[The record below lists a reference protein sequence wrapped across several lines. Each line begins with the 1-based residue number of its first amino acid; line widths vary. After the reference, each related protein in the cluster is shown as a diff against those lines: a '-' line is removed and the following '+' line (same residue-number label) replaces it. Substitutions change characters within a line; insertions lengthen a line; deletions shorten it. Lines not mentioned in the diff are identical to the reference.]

1 MPENGSNSKK
11 VQLPDWLKAGKLWK
25 NIGGAAFLL
34 LFFFLMVNLWL
45 KLYTH
50 HGERYL
56 VGDYTGMELIDASRM
71 ASSKTFQIVIID
83 SIFRLDMG
91 PGIVLNQNPAP
102 GTGVKRNRKIY
113 LTVTASQPPMVN
125 LPSLAGNYNFE
136 AYERKLG
143 RIGVQ
148 AQILTKEY
156 NETLEENTIIG
167 VYYKDEKIT
176 ESDLRVGYAVPQGST
191 ISFVITERFTGKV
204 PIPNLVC
211 RTFATA
217 SFLLSSS
224 QLMIGDTIGD
234 YEFLESAYVWR
245 QEPAYIPNQQIPIG
259 TKVDLFLQTEAPQ
272 GCPDN

>member
-1 MPENGSNSKK
+1 MPETGSQVKK
-11 VQLPDWLKAGKLWK
+11 MQMPEWLKSDRLWK
-25 NIGGAAFLL
+25 NIGGAGAVL

-56 VGDYTGMELIDASRM
+56 VGDYTGMELVDAQRM
-71 ASSKTFQIVIID
+71 ASAKTFEIVLND

-91 PGIVLNQNPAP
+91 PGIVLNQNPAA

-113 LTVTASQPPMVN
+113 LTVTTSKPPMVN
-125 LPSLAGNYNFE
+125 LPTLAGNYNFD
-136 AYERKLG
+136 AYERKLA

-148 AQILTKEY
+148 ATILTKEY

-167 VYYKDEKIT
+167 VYYQDEKIS
-176 ESDLRVGYAVPQGST
+176 EADLGAGYAVPQGAAVN
-191 ISFVITERFTGKV
+191 FVVTERFTGKV

-224 QLMIGDTIGD
+224 KLIIGDTIG
-234 YEFLESAYVWR
+234 EFEYLESAYVWR
-245 QEPAYIPNQQIPIG
+245 QEPAFVPDRQIPIG
-259 TKVDLFLQTEAPQ
+259 TKVDLFLQNELPP
-272 GCPDN
+272 GCANE

>member
-1 MPENGSNSKK
+1 MPENGSQDKK
-11 VQLPDWLKAGKLWK
+11 VQLPEWLKSIRLWK
-25 NIGGAAFLL
+25 NVGWAGGVL

-56 VGDYTGMELIDASRM
+56 VGDYTGMELIDAQRM
-71 ASSKTFQIVIID
+71 ASTKTFQIVLID
-83 SIFRLDMG
+83 SIFRLDMA

-113 LTVTASQPPMVN
+113 LTVTASKPPMVK
-125 LPSLAGNYNFE
+125 LPALAGNYNFE
-136 AYERKLG
+136 AYERKLA

-148 AQILTKEY
+148 ANILTKEY

-167 VYYKDEKIT
+167 VYYQNKKIS
-176 ESDLRVGYAVPQGST
+176 ESNLGAGYAVPQGAA
-191 ISFVITERFTGKV
+191 ISFVVTERFTGKV

-224 QLMIGDTIGD
+224 KLVMGDTIGD
-234 YEFLESAYVWR
+234 YEILESAYVWR
-245 QEPAYIPNQQIPIG
+245 QEPAFVPDRQIPIG
-259 TKVDLFLQTEAPQ
+259 TKVDLFLQNELPP
-272 GCPDN
+272 GCSND

>member
-1 MPENGSNSKK
+1 MPENGTPDKK
-11 VQLPDWLKAGKLWK
+11 LRLPEWLKSVKLWK
-25 NIGGAAFLL
+25 NLGGAGAVL
-34 LFFFLMVNLWL
+34 LFFFIMVNLWL

-56 VGDYTGMELIDASRM
+56 VGDYTGMELIDAARM
-71 ASSKTFQIVIID
+71 ASAKTFEIVLID
-83 SIFRLDMG
+83 SIFRLDMA
-91 PGIVLNQNPAP
+91 PGIVLNQNPSP

-113 LTVTASQPPMVN
+113 LTVTASKPPMVN

-136 AYERKLG
+136 AYERKLA

-148 AQILTKEY
+148 AKILTKEY

-176 ESDLRVGYAVPQGST
+176 EADLGTGYAVPQGAA

-204 PIPNLVC
+204 PIPNLIC

-217 SFLLSSS
+217 SFLLSSNK
-224 QLMIGDTIGD
+224 LILGDTLGD
-234 YEFLESAYVWR
+234 YEFLEGAYVWR
-245 QEPAYIPNQQIPIG
+245 QEPAYLPNRQIPIG
-259 TKVDLFLQTEAPQ
+259 TKVDLFLQTELPA
-272 GCPDN
+272 GCPNN